1 MTEQTTP
8 FPNARIALK
17 DTPKRSD
24 LENATSPIEY
34 LVETFQ

>member
-8 FPNARIALK
+8 SPNTRIALK

-24 LENATSPIEY
+24 LETATSPIEY
-34 LVETFQ
+34 LLETFQ